1 MLFLKSN
8 QPNKFVGGHQFL
20 VFRTLTAYISSI
32 LFVSVLFTKLPEL
45 RKTLIF
51 SNSFH
56 TSNNRDEQLFKNFF
70 ITLITLSE
78 NSIKLSIAVAGLSV
92 NQNLR
97 CDMWKHLHHHPET
110 ILFRTKRWILL
121 GFFTNHKSVSTIPG
135 KEKQIPGNI
144 LLLTLYC

>member
-1 MLFLKSN
+1 MWTKKLTSPFTTSHPILFLKSN
-8 QPNKFVGGHQFL
+8 QPNKFVGGHQVL
-20 VFRTLTAYISSI
+20 VFCTLTVYISSI

-70 ITLITLSE
+70 ITLITLRE

-92 NQNLR
+92 
-97 CDMWKHLHHHPET
+97 
-110 ILFRTKRWILL
+110 TKI
-121 GFFTNHKSVSTIPG
+121 
-135 KEKQIPGNI
+135 
-144 LLLTLYC
+144 